1 MGSHHE
7 EKEFDGIIQAG
18 NDFPAWYKHIFFYMI
33 VFGIGYSIYFHAFSS
48 WGTEEFYAAQ
58 IAEHEKKFP
67 PPKLLV
73 SEDGSN
79 PLRGDAVAI
88 AEGEKVFR
96 TAACAGC
103 HGVNAEGIVGP
114 SLIDKEWLHG
124 NTDAVVYELI
134 MNGIPQEKT
143 KLGRGPMPGLGASL
157 GPEKVYQ
164 IMAWLASKNDS
175 LLPK

>member
-1 MGSHHE
+1 VAKQHE
-7 EKEFDGIIQAG
+7 DKEFDGIVQAG
-18 NDFPAWYKHIFFYMI
+18 NDLPAWYKHIFVYA
-33 VFGIGYSIYFHAFSS
+33 VLFGIGYSIYFHGFSG

-58 IAEHEKKFP
+58 VRSHEEKFP
-67 PPKLLV
+67 PPKPLV

-96 TAACAGC
+96 QAACAGC
-103 HGVNAEGIVGP
+103 HGVNAEGVVGP
-114 SLIDKEWLHG
+114 SLMDKEWLHG
-124 NTDAVVYELI
+124 NTDEVVFNLI
-134 MNGIPQEKT
+134 MKGISEEKT
-143 KLGRGPMPGLGASL
+143 KLGRGAMPGLGESL
-157 GPEKVYQ
+157 GSEKVYQ